1 MCSAG
6 WALLNFMVRPLIKS
20 LAAGILMCLVGLVH
34 RDLVHCSRLDP
45 THPLAL
51 SNYLEARGFPSAWL
65 TTDNGTCGT
74 LPGVP
79 GRVLWSELG
88 FSVVFWFVAAAIA
101 VALLPRL
108 MRRSRQP
115 SLILAA
121 ALLLGSLAKQ
131 PMAQRLTL
139 TEALTQQ
146 GVTDITQLPQGL
158 SNLTVIGPAV
168 DADQRDVIAAF
179 FDSKGTL
186 HVAQLD
192 RLSSRWQHA
201 MVDLGDGR
209 AMGNSIVNLTH
220 TPGFIYVASHIN
232 PSAERLIVLSRNLK
246 VVRALSG
253 WKLAMLPDETVVYH
267 RSQIHFAPTHSLEI
281 SVFNPVTRIEKQ
293 IYPPKPYQAVRK
305 AFIDRVARAYEERGE
320 AWFSRYNHHM
330 NPELFDSTLEGEV
343 TLDPAA
349 RSLSFR
355 VRFGDRD
362 NTRDPLAFSERVA
375 VTCGPTDRIDRLQCR
390 ERLQ

>member
-1 MCSAG
+1 MLSAG
-6 WALLNFMVRPLIKS
+6 WTLLNFMVRPLVKS
-20 LAAGILMCLVGLVH
+20 LAASILMCVVGLV
-34 RDLVHCSRLDP
+34 RGDFVHCSRLDP
-45 THPLAL
+45 MHPIAL
-51 SNYLEARGFPSAWL
+51 SNYLEARGYPSAWL
-65 TTDNGTCGT
+65 TMDNGMCGT
-74 LPGVP
+74 LPGVA
-79 GRVLWSELG
+79 GRVLWRELG
-88 FSVVFWFVAAAIA
+88 FSVVFWFLAAAIA
-101 VALLPRL
+101 MSLLPRVV
-108 MRRSRQP
+108 RRSRQQ
-115 SLILAA
+115 SLILVAG
-121 ALLLGSLAKQ
+121 LLLGSLATQ

-139 TEALTQQ
+139 REALAQQ

-158 SNLTVIGPAV
+158 SSLPVIGPAV

-179 FDSKGTL
+179 FDSTGTL

-201 MVDLGDGR
+201 TVNLGDKRG
-209 AMGNSIVNLTH
+209 MGNSIVNLTH
-220 TPGFIYVASHIN
+220 TRGFIYVASHIN

-253 WKLAMLPDETVVYH
+253 WKLAMLPDETIVYH

-293 IYPPKPYQAVRK
+293 IYPPKPYQPVRK

-320 AWFSRYNHHM
+320 EWFSRYNHHM
-330 NPELFDSTLEGEV
+330 NPELFDSNLEGEI

-355 VRFGDRD
+355 VRFGDPD
-362 NTRDPLAFSERVA
+362 NTRDPLAFSERVT
-375 VTCGPTDRIDRLQCR
+375 VTCGPTDHVDRLLCR